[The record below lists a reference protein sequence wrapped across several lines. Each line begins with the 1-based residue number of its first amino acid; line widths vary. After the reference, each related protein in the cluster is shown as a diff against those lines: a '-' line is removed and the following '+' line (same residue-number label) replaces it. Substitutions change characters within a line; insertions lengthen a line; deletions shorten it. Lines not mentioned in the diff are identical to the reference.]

1 MNSKK
6 ICQSCGMSLKKDQD
20 GPAKEKDGSPSEKYC
35 SHCYKNGEFTC
46 PNCTVEDMQNKNKEM
61 MKQKHFPNFMI
72 NMYNK
77 KLPDLER
84 WSKGSAKSQ
93 EIIEE

>member
-1 MNSKK
+1 MNNKK
-6 ICQSCGMSLKKDQD
+6 ICQSCGMSLKKDKN

-35 SHCYKNGEFTC
+35 SNCYKDGEFSC
-46 PNCTVEDMQNKNKEM
+46 PKCSVEDMQNKNKEV

-77 KLPDLER
+77 KLPELER
-84 WSKGSAKSQ
+84 WSNDASKAQ
-93 EIIEE
+93 EVIEE